1 MNNNRKN
8 QNNKPK
14 HTINQNIR
22 SNEVRLVGDGESKV
36 VKTSYALSLA
46 IEEEKD
52 LIIINE
58 NQNPPIAKIEDYKKF
73 LYDLQKLEK
82 EKKKNSSKSVVKEIQ
97 LSVEIGENDL
107 LTKSKK
113 ALEFLEKG
121 HKVKCSMILKGR
133 QKATPERGEITML
146 KFAESLSER
155 GSLESMPVLQGGRW
169 NMMIKPKR

>member
-1 MNNNRKN
+1 MNNKRN
-8 QNNKPK
+8 QQK
-14 HTINQNIR
+14 HTINQSIK

-46 IEEEKD
+46 LEEGKD
-52 LIIINE
+52 LILINP

-73 LYDLQKLEK
+73 LYDQQKAEK
-82 EKKKNSSKSVVKEIQ
+82 EKKKNSSKSLVKEIQ
-97 LSVEIGENDL
+97 LSVEIGDNDL
-107 LTKSKK
+107 ITKSKK

-133 QKATPERGEITML
+133 QKSNPERGEITML
-146 KFAESLSER
+146 RFAETLSEN

-169 NMMIKPKR
+169 NMMIKPKKN